1 MRLVFSC
8 FSFWDKAMASTSNI
22 LIRPLDG
29 THLTMKNAVR
39 EGDCVVDATMG
50 NGYDTCLLAQ
60 LVGER
65 GQVISFDI
73 QEGALV
79 STRKRLSREGLDDGR
94 VHLHLCSHARLREF
108 VDKPLSAVMFNLGYL
123 PGGNRSCVTVPEE
136 TLKALSEACDLL
148 KEGGVMT
155 VMCYTGHE
163 GGAEEGRAVREF
175 FRRLPI
181 KSWLVTEVTQL
192 NGNSEAP
199 FLLIVHKGS

>member
-1 MRLVFSC
+1 MWLVFSC
-8 FSFWDKAMASTSNI
+8 IATGRNAMATPSNI

-29 THLTMKNAVR
+29 THLTMKNVVR

-50 NGYDTCLLAQ
+50 NGYDTCLLAH
-60 LVGER
+60 LVGES

-73 QEGALV
+73 QDAALT
-79 STRKRLSREGLDDGR
+79 STRKRLNREGLDDGR

-123 PGGNRSCVTVPEE
+123 PGGDRRCVTVPEE

-148 KEGGVMT
+148 KDGGVMT

-163 GGAEEGRAVREF
+163 GGAEEGVAVRTF
-175 FRRLPI
+175 FRELPI
-181 KSWLVTEVTQL
+181 KNWLVTEVTQL
-192 NGNSEAP
+192 NGSPEAP